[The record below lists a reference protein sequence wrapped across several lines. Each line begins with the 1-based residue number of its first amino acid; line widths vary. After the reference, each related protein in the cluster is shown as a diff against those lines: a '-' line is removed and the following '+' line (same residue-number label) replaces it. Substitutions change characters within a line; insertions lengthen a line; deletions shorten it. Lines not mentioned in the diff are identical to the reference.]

1 MAENKFKKPRE
12 EQFLYGHANGVKV
25 INGNVE
31 AALRKWKRHMK
42 DTGIIDWVKQNR
54 QYTKPTTARR
64 KKMNDAKRADWVR
77 RRREEDY

>member
-1 MAENKFKKPRE
+1 
-12 EQFLYGHANGVKV
+12 VKV

-54 QYTKPTTARR
+54 QHTKPTTARR
-64 KKMNDAKRADWVR
+64 KKN
-77 RRREEDY
+77 E